1 MSISVLIS
9 KFKSKSL
16 SKILNLYVKL
26 LKDLDNFM
34 EFTTDEVNTIN
45 NKINELTA
53 DVNYK
58 KSEIKKAEKI
68 KNNITKLIEED

>member
-9 KFKSKSL
+9 KFKAKSL

-45 NKINELTA
+45 NKINKLTD

>member
-45 NKINELTA
+45 NKINKLTD